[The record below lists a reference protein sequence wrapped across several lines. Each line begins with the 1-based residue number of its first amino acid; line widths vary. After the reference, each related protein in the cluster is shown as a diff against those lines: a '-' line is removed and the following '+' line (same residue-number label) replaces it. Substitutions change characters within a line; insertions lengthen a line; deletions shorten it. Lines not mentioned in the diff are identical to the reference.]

1 MRIPQGANRDPHH
14 QDGVT
19 DQVGGRLWPWGLSG
33 MGIKSHNRVGR
44 RVMTK
49 GRRVQVG
56 ALLILVGAAFIVLNL
71 WFLTTV
77 HWVPDRRGGYGVLIA
92 IGLTMLVAGTMVL
105 LGC

>member
-1 MRIPQGANRDPHH
+1 
-14 QDGVT
+14 
-19 DQVGGRLWPWGLSG
+19 
-33 MGIKSHNRVGR
+33 
-44 RVMTK
+44 MTK

-56 ALLILVGAAFIVLNL
+56 ALLILVGAAFVVLNL
-71 WFLTTV
+71 SFLTTV